1 MVRTK
6 DENHVTKSK
15 LEKFQTKNVQLL
27 NYKTKFKL
35 NLLSQFL
42 FKYES
47 TTWGLGDHW
56 HKVLYHTRTF

>member
-15 LEKFQTKNVQLL
+15 LEKFQTKNVKLL

-42 FKYES
+42 LKYES
-47 TTWGLGDHW
+47 TT
-56 HKVLYHTRTF
+56 